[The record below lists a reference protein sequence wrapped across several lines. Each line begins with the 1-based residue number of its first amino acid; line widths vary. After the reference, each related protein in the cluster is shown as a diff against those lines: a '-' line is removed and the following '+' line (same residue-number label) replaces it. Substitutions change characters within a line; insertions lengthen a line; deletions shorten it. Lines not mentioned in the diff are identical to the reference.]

1 MDEILSVFGLNF
13 EEISLDE
20 RAELERVAFIYEQSG
35 RLSLDDVCKVI
46 KESQQQVMLK
56 LAVEPEGTINNVHLK
71 ARLLNYTM
79 LLDLLSGP
87 SKAKEALEE
96 YCKRLKTI
104 KKK

>member
-13 EEISLDE
+13 EEITLDE
-20 RAELERVAFIYEQSG
+20 RDDLNRMAAVYE
-35 RLSLDDVCKVI
+35 I
-46 KESQQQVMLK
+46 QQQLTLEDVKRYITEATNEVMLK

-79 LLDLLSGP
+79 LLGVLSGP
-87 SKAKEALEE
+87 QRAREELAKYVE
-96 YCKRLKTI
+96 RLKTI